1 MIKIVLF
8 KLSKSKVR
16 SVAPLA
22 SRGIGSYGYRMTD
35 AVTAFGWEPKGER
48 FVLITTNDPN
58 HGQVA
63 PGVLLKSS
71 VAFYGFDARKGDF
84 LQLSVSLPSFRSA
97 GARLI
102 SFSCDSIRNF

>member
-1 MIKIVLF
+1 M
-8 KLSKSKVR
+8 LS
-16 SVAPLA
+16 
-22 SRGIGSYGYRMTD
+22 D

-71 VAFYGFDARKGDF
+71 VSFYGFDARKGDF
-84 LQLSVSLPSFRSA
+84 LQLSTIPSSVCSDE
-97 GARLI
+97 I
-102 SFSCDSIRNF
+102 DN